1 MLLEKSDLSWGMRM
15 AITYRSERMKIL
27 KSQLLIVN
35 MCQYVVMYAVSAVK
49 DGLFRELILR

>member
-1 MLLEKSDLSWGMRM
+1 MRM

-27 KSQLLIVN
+27 KSQLLIVK
-35 MCQYVVMYAVSAVK
+35 MCQYVVMYAVSAVR